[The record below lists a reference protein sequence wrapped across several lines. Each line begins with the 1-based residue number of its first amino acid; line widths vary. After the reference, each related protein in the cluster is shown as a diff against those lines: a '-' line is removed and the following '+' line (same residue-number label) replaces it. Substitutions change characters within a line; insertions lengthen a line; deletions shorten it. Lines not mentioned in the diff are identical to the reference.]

1 MNNADKLKQSQTVVK
16 AASKELSANSSIS
29 HNPKRRALLGRTL
42 AYAGAA
48 GAAGLGAGN
57 ALAQSLPIPESNR
70 TMGRTIPPEDYGMPS
85 KYEGKVKRRRTDV
98 FVNRQNFSDWSMTP
112 LAQQLGTV
120 TPNGLIFERHHNG
133 IPDINPDH
141 HKFVIHGLVHQ
152 PLEFSMS
159 DLMKYPSVSKFHFM
173 ECSGNGL
180 TDWLKPSSKTVQ
192 QTHGLLSAAQ
202 WTGVPVSTLL
212 DEAGLLKEAKW
223 GLAEGAD
230 GSAHARSIPI
240 QKLLDDALLVYASN
254 GEMLRPENGY
264 PLRLFIPGWEGNVS
278 VKWIRRIK
286 LGDEPWH
293 IRSETAR
300 YTDPMPDGKWRQ
312 FSMEMEAKSVVTSPS
327 GGMKI
332 RPGIVEIQGFA
343 WSGNGKVRT
352 VDVTLDG
359 GRTWREARVEEPV
372 LDKSLTRFR
381 YEFKWDGS
389 PMSIASRVV
398 DSTGYVQPTVDDIKK
413 VRAIVGFVQHNNAI
427 QPWAVS
433 SSGEVTN
440 AQFG

>member
-1 MNNADKLKQSQTVVK
+1 MNNADKLKQSQAIVK
-16 AASKELSANSSIS
+16 AANQELSAHSSIS
-29 HNPKRRALLGRTL
+29 HNPKRRALLGKTL

-48 GAAGLGAGN
+48 GAAGLTGGN
-57 ALAQSLPIPESNR
+57 ALAQALPIPESNR

-85 KYEGKVKRRRTDV
+85 KYESKVKRRRTDV

-133 IPDINPDH
+133 IPDINPDQ

-159 DLMKYPSVSKFHFM
+159 DLMKYPSVSKFYFM

-180 TDWLKPSSKTVQ
+180 TDWLKPASKTVQ

-212 DEAGLLKEAKW
+212 DEAGLLKEAKY

-264 PLRLFIPGWEGNVS
+264 PLRLFVPGWEGNVS
-278 VKWIRRIK
+278 VKWLRRIK
-286 LGDEPWH
+286 MG
-293 IRSETAR
+293 
-300 YTDPMPDGKWRQ
+300 
-312 FSMEMEAKSVVTSPS
+312 
-327 GGMKI
+327 
-332 RPGIVEIQGFA
+332 
-343 WSGNGKVRT
+343 
-352 VDVTLDG
+352 
-359 GRTWREARVEEPV
+359 EEP
-372 LDKSLTRFR
+372 
-381 YEFKWDGS
+381 
-389 PMSIASRVV
+389 
-398 DSTGYVQPTVDDIKK
+398 
-413 VRAIVGFVQHNNAI
+413 
-427 QPWAVS
+427 
-433 SSGEVTN
+433 
-440 AQFG
+440 

>member
-180 TDWLKPSSKTVQ
+180 TDWLKPSSKTTMVFPISILII
-192 QTHGLLSAAQ
+192 TNLSFM
-202 WTGVPVSTLL
+202 V
-212 DEAGLLKEAKW
+212 
-223 GLAEGAD
+223 
-230 GSAHARSIPI
+230 
-240 QKLLDDALLVYASN
+240 
-254 GEMLRPENGY
+254 
-264 PLRLFIPGWEGNVS
+264 
-278 VKWIRRIK
+278 
-286 LGDEPWH
+286 
-293 IRSETAR
+293 
-300 YTDPMPDGKWRQ
+300 
-312 FSMEMEAKSVVTSPS
+312 
-327 GGMKI
+327 
-332 RPGIVEIQGFA
+332 
-343 WSGNGKVRT
+343 
-352 VDVTLDG
+352 
-359 GRTWREARVEEPV
+359 
-372 LDKSLTRFR
+372 
-381 YEFKWDGS
+381 
-389 PMSIASRVV
+389 
-398 DSTGYVQPTVDDIKK
+398 
-413 VRAIVGFVQHNNAI
+413 
-427 QPWAVS
+427 
-433 SSGEVTN
+433 
-440 AQFG
+440 